1 MNRAYD
7 KLFTYMTWCG
17 GRCIDMTQEQE
28 EQLQF
33 EVESELMAKHSVFPQ
48 PHPCEKEKMIY
59 RKLQGT
65 DGTGWIDE
73 AKKLGL
79 IRKRT
84 RAEKAQ
90 HDADITKWMSLDVV
104 DKEGKFF
111 AST

>member
-17 GRCIDMTQEQE
+17 VRCIDMTQEQE
-28 EQLQF
+28 EHMQY
-33 EVESELMAKHSVFPQ
+33 EVEEQLMIKHSVFPQ
-48 PHPCEKEKMIY
+48 DPPCEKEKMIY

-90 HDADITKWMSLDVV
+90 HDSDISKWMSLDVV

-111 AST
+111 ANT